1 MNRWSVSK
9 MVFPWLLLLVVT
21 SCGTTT
27 DYAGGGIGGTGIS
40 VGRIT
45 NFGSVWVNGVEY
57 STSGA
62 IIWIEGSGES
72 TSDGTQAYDRG
83 LLDEGKIVTVHWE
96 NDANGN
102 PVAKRIEF
110 KDNLE
115 GVVTA
120 VDVAAQTIDVMGQ
133 TIKVDVSTW
142 FKNSITDEKI
152 PPGDV
157 NAILGEIVQ
166 GNVIEVSGFVV
177 DSNGTIQA
185 AYIELKSNDFVP
197 GITKVEIK
205 GVIANL
211 TDTPEVC
218 TFNIGTLTV
227 ACDSVNE
234 LPPGG
239 LSNNLYVEVKGT
251 IDLSSG
257 MVLKASKIEI
267 EDDIFDK
274 AGDESIELEGFVTRS
289 VDESGQFEING
300 LPVSIIT
307 GITKFKDGATVVDIQ
322 TGVKIEVEGK
332 VDANGVL
339 IASEI
344 DIKSSDH

>member
-45 NFGSVWVNGVEY
+45 DFGSVWVNDVEY

-62 IIWIEGSGES
+62 IIWIEGSDES
-72 TSDGTQAYDRG
+72 TSDGTETYVRG

-96 NDANGN
+96 KDANGK
-102 PVAKRIEF
+102 PVAKRIEY

-115 GVVTA
+115 GLVTG
-120 VDVAAQTIDVMGQ
+120 VDGTAQTIAVMGQ
-133 TIKVDVSTW
+133 TIKVDVSTY
-142 FKNSITDEKI
+142 FENSITDQKI

-157 NAILGEIVQ
+157 NAILGEIVP

-177 DSNGTIQA
+177 DSKGTIQA
-185 AYIELKSNDFVP
+185 AYIELKSNNLEP
-197 GITKVEIK
+197 GITKVEIR

-211 TDTPEVC
+211 TDTPEPC

-227 ACDSVNE
+227 ACDSANE

-239 LSNNLYVEVKGT
+239 LRSDLYVEVKGT
-251 IDLSSG
+251 LDGSG
-257 MVLKASKIEI
+257 MILNASKIEI
-267 EDDIFDK
+267 EDDIFHK
-274 AGDESIELEGFVTRS
+274 AGDENIELEGFVTRS
-289 VDESGQFEING
+289 VDENGQFEING